1 MTQAKQSARISD
13 RLRHRLQEALQQ
25 GTEVRIRLASSNFYG
40 VPVHIDGEFVEIL
53 CLHVD
58 ETDET
63 SLCERAIWLI
73 RLSEIVAFSY
83 PIDSWSKERLEA
95 LLRPSATR
103 PDVPSP
109 ETREDSPDSDVQS
122 KSD

>member
-13 RLRHRLQEALQQ
+13 LLRNRLQEALQQ

-40 VPVHIDGEFVEIL
+40 VPIHLDSEFVEIL
-53 CLHVD
+53 CLFVD
-58 ETDET
+58 ETDD
-63 SLCERAIWLI
+63 SAMCERAVWLI

-95 LLRPSATR
+95 LLHPS
-103 PDVPSP
+103 
-109 ETREDSPDSDVQS
+109 EQQSDTQS
-122 KSD
+122 SES